1 MFFMNSL
8 EFLLAYLG
16 IINLISFVIMG
27 NDKRKSKRNSFRT
40 PESILFLLALMGGSI
55 GSILGM
61 YIFRHK
67 TKHWYFVV
75 GMPLILIAQ
84 IGLVVAIKMSPVEIL
99 FR

>member
-1 MFFMNSL
+1 
-8 EFLLAYLG
+8 
-16 IINLISFVIMG
+16 MG

-40 PESILFLLALMGGSI
+40 PESVLFLLALMGGSV

-61 YIFRHK
+61 FIFRHK

>member
-1 MFFMNSL
+1 MNSL
-8 EFLLAYLG
+8 ELLLVYLG
-16 IINLISFVIMG
+16 IMNIISFLAMG
-27 NDKRKSKRNSFRT
+27 SDKRKAKRNAFRT
-40 PESILFLLALMGGSI
+40 PESILFILAVMGGSI

-75 GMPLILIAQ
+75 GMPMILVLQIA
-84 IGLVVAIKMSPVEIL
+84 LVVAVKMSPIEVL

>member
-1 MFFMNSL
+1 
-8 EFLLAYLG
+8 
-16 IINLISFVIMG
+16 MG

-40 PESILFLLALMGGSI
+40 PESVLFLLALMGGSV

-84 IGLVVAIKMSPVEIL
+84 VGIVAAIKMSPVEIL

>member
-1 MFFMNSL
+1 
-8 EFLLAYLG
+8 
-16 IINLISFVIMG
+16 MG
-27 NDKRKSKRNSFRT
+27 NDKRKAKRGAFRT
-40 PESILFLLALMGGSI
+40 PESVLFILALMGGSI

-84 IGLVVAIKMSPVEIL
+84 IGIVVAIKMSPLEIL

>member
-1 MFFMNSL
+1 MNSL
-8 EFLLAYLG
+8 EFILCYLG
-16 IINLISFVIMG
+16 IINVISFLAMG
-27 NDKRKSKRNSFRT
+27 SDKRKAKRNAFRT
-40 PESILFLLALMGGSI
+40 PESILFIFALMGGSI

-75 GMPLILIAQ
+75 GMPLILLIQ
-84 IGLVVAIKMSPVEIL
+84 IGIVVAIKMSPVEVL

>member
-1 MFFMNSL
+1 MDSL
-8 EFLLAYLG
+8 KFLLSYIG
-16 IINLISFVIMG
+16 IINIISFISMG
-27 NDKRKSKRNSFRT
+27 NDKRKAKRNSFRT
-40 PESILFLLALMGGSI
+40 PESVLFILALMGGSI

-84 IGLVVAIKMSPVEIL
+84 IGIVVAIKMSPLEIL

>member
-1 MFFMNSL
+1 MNSL
-8 EFLLAYLG
+8 EYLLAYLG
-16 IINLISFVIMG
+16 IINLISFLIMG

-40 PESILFLLALMGGSI
+40 PESVLFLLALMGGSI

-61 YIFRHK
+61 SIFRHK

-75 GMPLILIAQ
+75 GMPLILIIQ
-84 IGLVVAIKMSPVEIL
+84 VGIVVAIKMSPIEIL

>member
-1 MFFMNSL
+1 MNSL
-8 EFLLAYLG
+8 EFILFYLG
-16 IINLISFVIMG
+16 IINIISFLAMG
-27 NDKRKSKRNSFRT
+27 IDKRKAKRNAFRT
-40 PESILFLLALMGGSI
+40 PESILFILALMGGSI

-75 GMPLILIAQ
+75 GMPLILLAQ
-84 IGLVVAIKMSPVEIL
+84 IGLVVAVKMSPVEVL

>member
-1 MFFMNSL
+1 MNSL
-8 EFLLAYLG
+8 EYLLAYLG
-16 IINLISFVIMG
+16 IINLISFLIMG

-40 PESILFLLALMGGSI
+40 PESVLFLLALMGGSI

-61 YIFRHK
+61 SIFRHK

-75 GMPLILIAQ
+75 GMPLILIIQ
-84 IGLVVAIKMSPVEIL
+84 VGIVVAIKISPIEIL

>member
-1 MFFMNSL
+1 
-8 EFLLAYLG
+8 
-16 IINLISFVIMG
+16 MG
-27 NDKRKSKRNSFRT
+27 NDKRKAKRNSFRT
-40 PESILFLLALMGGSI
+40 PESVLFILALMGGSI

-84 IGLVVAIKMSPVEIL
+84 IGIVVAIKMSPLEIL

>member
-1 MFFMNSL
+1 MNSL
-8 EFLLAYLG
+8 ELLLVYLG
-16 IINLISFVIMG
+16 IMNIISFLAMG
-27 NDKRKSKRNSFRT
+27 SDKRKAKRNAFRT
-40 PESILFLLALMGGSI
+40 PESILFILAVMGGSI

-75 GMPLILIAQ
+75 GMPMILLLQIA
-84 IGLVVAIKMSPVEIL
+84 LVVAVKMSPIEVL